1 MRQKHVIRYLERLA
15 VDDET
20 AVELIL
26 QKVQLILG
34 LFSRLDYIQNE
45 VSTSYY
51 GTNEKYLTLGDL
63 VNVLIAC
70 D

>member
-1 MRQKHVIRYLERLA
+1 MRQKHLIRYLERLA

-34 LFSRLDYIQNE
+34 LFGRLDYIWNE
-45 VSTSYY
+45 VSTSYC
-51 GTNEKYLTLGDL
+51 GTNKKNLTLGDL
-63 VNVLIAC
+63 VNVLIAS

>member
-26 QKVQLILG
+26 QKVQLILR

-45 VSTSYY
+45 VSTYIMEQ
-51 GTNEKYLTLGDL
+51 TKNTLRL
-63 VNVLIAC
+63 ATW
-70 D
+70 

>member
-1 MRQKHVIRYLERLA
+1 MIRYLERLA

-34 LFSRLDYIQNE
+34 LFSRLDYI
-45 VSTSYY
+45 
-51 GTNEKYLTLGDL
+51 
-63 VNVLIAC
+63 
-70 D
+70 

>member
-1 MRQKHVIRYLERLA
+1 
-15 VDDET
+15 
-20 AVELIL
+20 L